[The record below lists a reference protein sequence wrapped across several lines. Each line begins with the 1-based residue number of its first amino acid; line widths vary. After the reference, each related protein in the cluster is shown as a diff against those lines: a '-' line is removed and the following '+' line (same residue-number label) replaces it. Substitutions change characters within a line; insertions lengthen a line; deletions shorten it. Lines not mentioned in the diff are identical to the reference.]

1 MVFVAETLLKP
12 AFKKAIETGAKT
24 PSDSVLVWEKSNP
37 PYFDVAKGSA
47 VGLVDVKF
55 LTDKSCSE
63 CYDPVV
69 VHTSLLGRLGVFF
82 NSTETFDA
90 DDEAGKALIKQY
102 ALTKIPTIVLSGD
115 IALYEKLTSV
125 WSQVGTVE
133 TDGSY
138 VFRSTEVLGVP
149 YYDLEKEEV
158 VIPEKK

>member
-1 MVFVAETLLKP
+1 M
-12 AFKKAIETGAKT
+12 
-24 PSDSVLVWEKSNP
+24 
-37 PYFDVAKGSA
+37 
-47 VGLVDVKF
+47 
-55 LTDKSCSE
+55 
-63 CYDPVV
+63 
-69 VHTSLLGRLGVFF
+69 
-82 NSTETFDA
+82 
-90 DDEAGKALIKQY
+90 IKQY

-133 TDGSY
+133 TNGSY